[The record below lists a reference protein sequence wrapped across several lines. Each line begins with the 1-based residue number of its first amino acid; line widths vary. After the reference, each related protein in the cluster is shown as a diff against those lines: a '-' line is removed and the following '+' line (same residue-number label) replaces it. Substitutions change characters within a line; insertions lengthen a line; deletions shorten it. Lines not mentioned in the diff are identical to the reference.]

1 MNRQIANRGVRLSE
15 ALDSALNKG
24 VVVSGDITLSVADVD
39 LVFVGL
45 KVLLASVDVAN
56 RIKGEPGPASKKPL
70 PSEKKVPGGKP
81 AAESAYFSH
90 SYSEENRLAALER
103 GIEKAAVP
111 LPRIEMEESKP
122 ERGLA
127 KLVLTVVELVRRL
140 MEKQAIRRIE
150 GGGLADEEIER
161 LGNTFA
167 KLEERMEDLKRVF
180 GLEGEELEL
189 DLGPLGKLT

>member
-1 MNRQIANRGVRLSE
+1 MNQQIANRNVCLSE
-15 ALDSALNKG
+15 AIDAVLNKG

-45 KVLLASVDVAN
+45 RALLASVDVAN
-56 RIKGEPGPASKKPL
+56 RIRGGPGPLGAP
-70 PSEKKVPGGKP
+70 PSSGKTVPGGRP
-81 AAESAYFSH
+81 DPVEACSS
-90 SYSEENRLAALER
+90 SCSEESRLAVLE
-103 GIEKAAVP
+103 GGVEKAAVP

-127 KLVLTVVELVRRL
+127 KLVLTVVDLVRKL
-140 MEKQAIRRIE
+140 MEKQAIRRMD
-150 GGGLADEEIER
+150 GGSLTEEEIER

>member
-1 MNRQIANRGVRLSE
+1 MNQQIANKGVRLSE
-15 ALDSALNKG
+15 ALDSVLNKG
-24 VVVSGDITLSVADVD
+24 VVVNGDITLSVADVD

-56 RIKGEPGPASKKPL
+56 RIKGEPGPISKEQPL
-70 PSEKKVPGGKP
+70 TEKKVPGGKP
-81 AAESAYFSH
+81 ATESAYFSH
-90 SYSEENRLAALER
+90 SSSEEDQFPVLER
-103 GIEKAAVP
+103 GIEKAATP
-111 LPRIEMEESKP
+111 LPHIEMEESKP

-140 MEKQAIRRIE
+140 MEKQAIRRID

-161 LGNTFA
+161 LGNTFR

-189 DLGPLGKLT
+189 DLGPLGKLA